1 MLVTGEPV
9 RAADIDEVVVGSGY
23 WSRQRLDEAVAEYG
37 LPTEPVATA
46 SPTPTP
52 TPWYSVVVALQ
63 LLQGVHE
70 RVGVPVVGEL
80 GDGLRDRGRPA

>member
-1 MLVTGEPV
+1 MAFLLAERGVDGGGTVVTAGVTIANGAGDIPAMLVTGEPV
-9 RAADIDEVVVGSGY
+9 RAGDIDEVVVGSGY

-52 TPWYSVVVALQ
+52 TS
-63 LLQGVHE
+63 
-70 RVGVPVVGEL
+70 
-80 GDGLRDRGRPA
+80 